1 MPDSKCSECSKQ
13 IPAARL
19 SALPRT
25 RTCSRECSYVR
36 QGRLN
41 RIRQIEARKRAREA
55 REQEEG
61 SMKYLF
67 TIYQFGDPIIQVR
80 TSTALQALQEA
91 LVPAIENFHFKGVT
105 GGINDPLPPHWPISR
120 DRGEPVQGAGV
131 EMTTV
136 GGNRCVKIEA
146 RADRRPFSEKEK
158 KESRKKKMEALGYN
172 GPVP

>member
-1 MPDSKCSECSKQ
+1 MPDSKCSECRKQ
-13 IPAARL
+13 IPPARL
-19 SALPRT
+19 LALPRT

-41 RIRQIEARKRAREA
+41 RTRQIEARNRARKA

-61 SMKYLF
+61 MKYLF

-80 TSTALQALQEA
+80 TSTALQALEEA
-91 LVPAIENFHFKGVT
+91 LVPAIENFHFERVP

-136 GGNRCVKIEA
+136 GGNRRVEIEA
-146 RADRRPFSEKEK
+146 RADRGPFSEEEK
-158 KESRKKKMEALGYN
+158 KESRKKKKEEFGYN